1 MQTPFTFDSLKA
13 NHLVV
18 AVHKYGFFL
27 CLRGSC
33 RIMLGGRQYSIQRN
47 SLCIYTPNTYFRI
60 LERSADLDGILEE
73 DRVGAYYPVVSS
85 IPVRDRLRMRR
96 NPVVALDDSQ
106 AQEIVCLS
114 EIIAAGAACPPEPPN
129 ALRNECLRYLR
140 YALCLKVCELYFANE
155 PLESIPQDR
164 GDLIFNDFLVSAHEN
179 CHRFRTVAFYAA
191 EQKLSPYYFSKII
204 MAKSGRRASE
214 WIEEITMT
222 AARRMLDSPALSIKE
237 IAEQLNFPDQSVFGR
252 YFRRQE
258 GISPG
263 QYRAKLSADKTT
275 RQH

>member
-1 MQTPFTFDSLKA
+1 MPTILTLDRLKA

-27 CLRGSC
+27 CRRGC
-33 RIMLGGRQYSIQRN
+33 GRIMLGGQHYSISCN

-73 DRVGAYYPVVSS
+73 DRVDAYYPVVSS

-96 NPVVALDDSQ
+96 NPVVSLSDSQ
-106 AQEIVCLS
+106 AQEIVRLS
-114 EIIAAGAACPPEPPN
+114 EIINVAASRPQESSD
-129 ALRNECLRYLR
+129 ALRDECLRHMR

-164 GDLIFNDFLVSAHEN
+164 GYLIFNNFLVSAHEN
-179 CHRFRTVAFYAA
+179 CHRCRTVAFYAA
-191 EQKLSPYYFSKII
+191 EQHLSPYYFSKII

-222 AARRMLDSPALSIKE
+222 AARSYLDSPALSIKE
-237 IAEQLNFPDQSVFGR
+237 IAERMGFPDQSVFGR
-252 YFRRQE
+252 YFRHHE
-258 GISPG
+258 GISPT
-263 QYRAKLSADKTT
+263 QYRALGHVASTH
-275 RQH
+275 Q